1 MVSSIHKF
9 LHPVDESL
17 LHSIPNSIGSK
28 IKFYFNEK
36 INENSLVIVGCPY
49 LKGAS
54 QNIEF
59 SNLRVVRE
67 EFYKLIWNGWEFDIY
82 DLGNIVIEN
91 NEISQE
97 DALKQVI
104 EELLEKKLIPII
116 LGGSMSFNYSVYR
129 ALERLKKPLNYTA
142 VDSHIHAKINIENE
156 TTEENYLS
164 KIIMEEPNLL
174 FNFSNLGYQTY
185 LVSPTTLKTLL
196 NTLDFEAIRLG
207 SLINHI
213 EDSEPV
219 FRSSDFVGVNL
230 NSIESLTGSLS
241 TESSVNGFTNREICS
256 LAKYIGLSKQI
267 KVVGLYNFLGYSNNK
282 IDAKLVSQILWY
294 IIEGKNNQQFYEN
307 TDYIK
312 YTVVYE
318 DKELIFLKDKKI
330 DKWWLSIDF
339 ITEDENFLIPCTSRD
354 YQDALMGKIPDK
366 YWKTIKKFL

>member
-1 MVSSIHKF
+1 MSFIQKF

-17 LHSIPNSIGSK
+17 LYSIPNSIGSK

-67 EFYKLIWNGWEFDIY
+67 EFYKLIWNDWEFDIY
-82 DLGNIVIEN
+82 DLGNIVVEN
-91 NEISQE
+91 DEISQE
-97 DALKQVI
+97 DALKLVI
-104 EELLEKKLIPII
+104 EELLEKKLFPII
-116 LGGSMSFNYSVYR
+116 LGGSMSLNYSVYR
-129 ALERLKKPLNYTA
+129 ALERLRKPLNYTA

-354 YQDALMGKIPDK
+354 YQDALMGKTPDK